1 MKTEAKRATEG
12 LVLQYGVIVAV
23 SPLDRVFREG

>member
-23 SPLDRVFREG
+23 FLWIGFFGRG